1 MTCCRGSS
9 CLRPGHAGFGQPALC
24 MRALLDEL
32 ALHVPLTPAEGQ
44 VAADSAAAE
53 EAAQR
58 STAIEGE
65 LDARFVQLCCPQ
77 LGQALQVHA
86 NAVLRSMN

>member
-1 MTCCRGSS
+1 M
-9 CLRPGHAGFGQPALC
+9 RPGHASFRLPALC

-44 VAADSAAAE
+44 VAADSAAAD

-86 NAVLRSMN
+86 ETVPRSMS